1 MTDTRESLPR
11 TVMQLGI
18 AAFLTAGLLIFL
30 VGMRL
35 LRESDAPLLELRD
48 LNTTEPVALPAPPPP
63 PELTP
68 PPPPPPPDLPRLQIE
83 LNSVAPPLRAT
94 LERKVELRLDR
105 TEFTPQR
112 QTPLAKMVFSASDLD
127 SKPRLLYRPKVTFTS
142 AQMKI
147 LKSTNFTVKVTI
159 VIKPDGSVEV
169 KRVTDCPHPEFE
181 EIARTY
187 ASRARFSPPIKD
199 GRNVHTSYSWPLK
212 MEL

>member
-11 TVMQLGI
+11 TVMQFGI

-35 LRESDAPLLELRD
+35 IRESDAPLLELRD

-68 PPPPPPPDLPRLQIE
+68 PPPPPPPDLPRLEIE

-112 QTPLAKMVFSASDLD
+112 QAPLAKMVFSAADLD
-127 SKPRLLYRPKVTFTS
+127 SKPRLLNRPPVTFPS
-142 AQMKI
+142 AQRKAGVREAKVVLEI
-147 LKSTNFTVKVTI
+147 LISSS
-159 VIKPDGSVEV
+159 GSVEV
-169 KRVTDCPHPEFE
+169 KRIIECPHEDFAE
-181 EIARTY
+181 VAKSY
-187 ASRARFSPPIKD
+187 ATRARFTPPKKD
-199 GRNVHTSYSWPLK
+199 GRNVQALFRWPLFLK
-212 MEL
+212 S